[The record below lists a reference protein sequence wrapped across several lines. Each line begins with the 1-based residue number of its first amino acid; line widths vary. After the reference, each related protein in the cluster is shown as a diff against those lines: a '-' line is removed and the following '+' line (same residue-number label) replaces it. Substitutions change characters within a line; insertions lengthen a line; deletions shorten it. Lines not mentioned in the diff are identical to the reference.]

1 MTFLK
6 TNIITLVSKVL
17 CLALSLFVSIY
28 IARFLGPFAKGAYY
42 LLVQIVSIAATLSL
56 VGIDTASIYHLGKG
70 GPTKGIVLIS
80 TLITAAVSIA
90 VAWILFA
97 TRAHFLKNIL
107 SGIEG
112 HYLILVALV
121 IPFMA
126 LVRLYSAIVMGFNR
140 YLAFNILNITLSLT
154 LAGSFIML
162 VIFGKMALAGALIS
176 FVLAYFIMSFVY
188 LAIILLSGSMRLL
201 NNGAGVDVKGLI
213 GYGARISLVPVL
225 LLVLYRADSFFLSYY
240 MDAGA
245 VGFYSVALSL
255 AELLLFIPESTGTIL
270 FPNLAYSA
278 SGDVDRKFVSA
289 LRISIIVAAGAGI
302 LFFAGARYIL
312 PFFYGKVY
320 IESIGLCYILLP
332 GLFAMSTYYLFASY
346 FQAVGRPGLVTA
358 VLAGVLLE
366 KIILC
371 AFLIPRLGPGGAAIA
386 ATISYAT
393 SFAVF
398 LWAFQKR
405 AKFTVSDIVVLK
417 GSDINFIR
425 NSFNNIFDFQK

>member
-1 MTFLK
+1 
-6 TNIITLVSKVL
+6 
-17 CLALSLFVSIY
+17 
-28 IARFLGPFAKGAYY
+28 
-42 LLVQIVSIAATLSL
+42 
-56 VGIDTASIYHLGKG
+56 
-70 GPTKGIVLIS
+70 
-80 TLITAAVSIA
+80 
-90 VAWILFA
+90 
-97 TRAHFLKNIL
+97 
-107 SGIEG
+107 
-112 HYLILVALV
+112 
-121 IPFMA
+121 
-126 LVRLYSAIVMGFNR
+126 MGFNR

-289 LRISIIVAAGAGI
+289 LRISIIVAAGAAI

-358 VLAGVLLE
+358 VLAGVLL
-366 KIILC
+366 
-371 AFLIPRLGPGGAAIA
+371 
-386 ATISYAT
+386 
-393 SFAVF
+393 
-398 LWAFQKR
+398 
-405 AKFTVSDIVVLK
+405 
-417 GSDINFIR
+417 
-425 NSFNNIFDFQK
+425 